1 MRTDT
6 YIPRRLDDQWKIG
19 FWDIDVAAPVML
31 GALLGYLSGSKF
43 SFAVSLAAGIALS
56 RWVSRMKSDKH
67 PAFAIHWLYWYLPA
81 TPLTALGA
89 TPPSHIR
96 RMVG

>member
-6 YIPRRLDDQWKIG
+6 YIPRRLDDNWKIG
-19 FWDIDVAAPVML
+19 FWDIDVAAPTL
-31 GALLGYLSGSKF
+31 FAFFIGYLSGTKL
-43 SFAVSLAAGIALS
+43 SFAACMTIGITLS
-56 RWVSRMKSDKH
+56 RWVSKLKADKH
-67 PAFAIHWLYWYLPA
+67 PACAVHWLWWNLPN
-81 TPLTALGA
+81 TPLTALRA